1 MEEGRTWSVL
11 STSTRAR
18 GGERAAAAAAA
29 LEFTWCY
36 SNEVLSTRGRE
47 GRDDWLPREASNL
60 IVAFCLI
67 PIIPDYKYLSFPID
81 AIINE
86 LYLSLR
92 KYQISD
98 KLGL

>member
-1 MEEGRTWSVL
+1 M
-11 STSTRAR
+11 AA
-18 GGERAAAAAAA
+18 RAAAAAAA
-29 LEFTWCY
+29 LEFTSRY
-36 SNEVLSTRGRE
+36 STRVLFTRGRE
-47 GRDDWLPREASNL
+47 GRDGWLLREASNL

-81 AIINE
+81 AIIKK

-98 KLGL
+98 KLCL

>member
-1 MEEGRTWSVL
+1 M
-11 STSTRAR
+11 AA
-18 GGERAAAAAAA
+18 RAAAAAVA
-29 LEFTWCY
+29 LEFTSRY
-36 SNEVLSTRGRE
+36 STWVLFMRGRE
-47 GRDDWLPREASNL
+47 GRDSWLPREASNL

-81 AIINE
+81 AIIKK